1 MSITEELLVLIPL
14 VLNHLCTTLLLRL
27 AQGYCGSVNS
37 AMDRHEARLQKDKV
51 AALAAAAGRNG
62 GGGGAQRVPVAASP
76 PAKEGPF
83 EAAEVEEAG
92 MKAVVESFDAHVEEL
107 TAELK
112 RMCEGGGLLS
122 GSWKKLI
129 RV

>member
-1 MSITEELLVLIPL
+1 
-14 VLNHLCTTLLLRL
+14 
-27 AQGYCGSVNS
+27 
-37 AMDRHEARLQKDKV
+37 
-51 AALAAAAGRNG
+51 
-62 GGGGAQRVPVAASP
+62 
-76 PAKEGPF
+76 
-83 EAAEVEEAG
+83 